1 MSSRILLFGHGFIG
15 SHLAKTLH
23 ERGDQFVAV
32 NRAGNPS
39 SPYPL
44 VGADLDDPTSLERI
58 REELDFTPD
67 LVIHCASSGRG
78 GPDAYRAVFLRG
90 TRHLLAAFPG
100 SRLLF
105 TSSTSVYGQTD
116 GSTVDEESPTEPGT
130 ETGQTL
136 VESEREVLDANGIV
150 LRLAGLYGPSRSIYL
165 QLLLQGRATIESG
178 DVSRT
183 LNQIHRDDVVSSLLH
198 FIDHG
203 TPSTGSSVY
212 NVVDDVSM
220 SQREC
225 YEALADRF
233 SLPVPPEAEPNP
245 DRKRAWTHKRV
256 SNAKLRSLGWQP
268 KYPGYF
274 DALDNDPEL
283 IPSIRERIKQ
293 APG

>member
-1 MSSRILLFGHGFIG
+1 MSSRILLFGHGLIG
-15 SHLAKTLH
+15 SHLARTLH
-23 ERGDQFVAV
+23 DRDDRIVAV
-32 NRAGNPS
+32 NRTGDPS

-44 VGADLDDPTSLERI
+44 LAADLDDPDSLDRI
-58 REELDFTPD
+58 RATLEFTPD

-90 TRHLLAAFPG
+90 SRHLLAAFPD
-100 SRLLF
+100 SPLLF

-116 GSTVDEESPTEPGT
+116 GSVVDEESPTEPGT

-136 VESEREVLDANGIV
+136 VETESEVLAANGVV
-150 LRLAGLYGPSRSIYL
+150 LRLAGLYGPGRSIYL
-165 QLLLQGRATIESG
+165 QLLLQGKATIERG
-178 DVSRT
+178 EVSRT
-183 LNQIHRDDVVSSLLH
+183 LNQVHRDDVVSSVLH

-203 TPSTGSSVY
+203 SPTGGGAVF
-212 NVVDDVSM
+212 NVVDDVSL

-225 YEALADRF
+225 YEALAERF

-256 SNAKLRSLGWQP
+256 SNEKLRSLGWRP

-283 IPSIRERIKQ
+283 ISSIRERISQ
-293 APG
+293 SHG